1 MDVFAALA
9 PLIADSEDVIFFAI
23 AVFARISLVAMLAP
37 GFGERFIAVRVRLVV
52 ALAMTAIVVPAL
64 YDRAIFAPITGPG
77 DLAAI
82 IFTESAAGFVIGFSL
97 RIFVFIL
104 QITGAIIAQHLSL
117 SQLFGAT
124 VTTEAEAPHAA
135 LLAFCGVCLIM
146 ISGAHFHL
154 AGAVLSTFDIL
165 PFGLAPGF
173 DEVGAWS
180 AERTGKA
187 LIFALQLSAPFVII
201 GFIYSLA
208 LAAASRAMPQ
218 LSAAFV
224 GSPAIVFAGLAL
236 FAVSASIILS
246 LWLTRYHDALGAG
259 LQYVP

>member
-1 MDVFAALA
+1 MDVFAALS
-9 PLIADSEDVIFFAI
+9 PLVADSEDFIFFAI
-23 AVFARISLVAMLAP
+23 GVFTRISLITMLAP

-52 ALAMTAIVVPAL
+52 ALVMTMIVAPAL
-64 YDRAIFAPITGPG
+64 YDSTSFGPITGSAE
-77 DLAAI
+77 LAAL
-82 IFTESAAGFVIGFSL
+82 IFTECAAGFVIGFSL
-97 RIFVFIL
+97 RIFVFVL
-104 QITGAIIAQHLSL
+104 QIAGAIIAQHLSL

-124 VTTEAEAPHAA
+124 ITTEAEAPHAA
-135 LLAFCGVCLIM
+135 LLTFCGICLIM
-146 ISGAHFHL
+146 ISGAHFHI
-154 AGAVLSTFDIL
+154 AGAVISSFDIL

-180 AERTGKA
+180 ANRTGKA
-187 LIFALQLSAPFVII
+187 LMFALQLSAPFVII

-236 FAVSASIILS
+236 FAISASIILS
-246 LWLTRYHDALGAG
+246 AWLTRYHDALGAG
-259 LQYVP
+259 LQYAP